1 MPQWA
6 GSCWYYLRF
15 IDPKNDKMI
24 FDKAKE
30 KYWMP
35 VDLYI
40 GGAEHAVLHL
50 LYSRF
55 WHKVLFDLGI
65 VSTDEPYQRLFN
77 QGMILA
83 FAYETPTG
91 AKVPADEVE
100 EREGK
105 HYHTKTGTEVNQIVA
120 KMSKSL
126 KNVVNP
132 DDVVSS
138 FGADTLRLFEMFLGP
153 LDATKP
159 WDEKGIKGV
168 HGFLGR
174 SFRFFSE
181 QSNLFEGAEEPEIL
195 KGLHQMIR
203 KVGSDI
209 ETLHFNTSISAMMIF
224 LNLATKKGKV
234 SKDTAGMFTRVLAP
248 FAPHTAEELWHLLGN
263 KESLAYEP
271 WPEFNEEFLREDNF
285 EYPVSFNGKMRFSI
299 SLPVSMQKDE
309 IIQTVLAD
317 ERAKKYLG
325 TAAPSNVIVVP
336 KRIINIVLK
345 Q

>member
-15 IDPKNDKMI
+15 IDPGNDDRI
-24 FDKAKE
+24 FDPAKE

-65 VSTDEPYQRLFN
+65 VSTDEPYRRLFN

-83 FAYETPTG
+83 FAYETETG
-91 AKVPADEVE
+91 SKVPADEIE
-100 EREGK
+100 EHEGK
-105 HYHTKTGTEVNQIVA
+105 YYHSKTGNEVRQIVA

-132 DDVVSS
+132 DDVVSN

-181 QSNLFEGAEEPEIL
+181 EGNIFDGPEDSETL
-195 KGLHQMIR
+195 KALHQLI
-203 KVGSDI
+203 KKAGSDI
-209 ETLHFNTSISAMMIF
+209 ETLHFNTAISAMMIF

-234 SKDTAGMFTRVLAP
+234 SVETANIFARVLSP

-263 KESLAYEP
+263 KKTLAYEP

-299 SLPVSMQKDE
+299 LLPVSMPQDE
-309 IIQTVLAD
+309 IIKIVLAD
-317 ERAKKYLG
+317 ERAKKWIG
-325 TAAPSNVIVVP
+325 TAEPSKVIVVP
-336 KRIINIVLK
+336 NRIINIVLK
-345 Q
+345 A